1 MVTFDNSGTS
11 RASIRK
17 QKLSNRNTLSG
28 VHLQPL
34 SKRMKALDKEQ
45 DHIAEGVCAYNNL
58 VAEMSPEV
66 AQAKHEAA
74 QSQAL
79 IRRNV

>member
-1 MVTFDNSGTS
+1 
-11 RASIRK
+11 
-17 QKLSNRNTLSG
+17 
-28 VHLQPL
+28 
-34 SKRMKALDKEQ
+34 MKALDKEQ